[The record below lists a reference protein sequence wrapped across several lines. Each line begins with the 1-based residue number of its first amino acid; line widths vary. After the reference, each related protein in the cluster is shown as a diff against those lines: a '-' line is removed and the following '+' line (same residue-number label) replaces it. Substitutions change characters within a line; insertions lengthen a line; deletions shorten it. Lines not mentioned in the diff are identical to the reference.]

1 MKMLSIIC
9 AFALVLGMMAGPAF
23 SQDSDCDGSLTRW
36 ATAVKHQM
44 AWITEPALQAVWE
57 IPV

>member
-9 AFALVLGMMAGPAF
+9 AFALVLDMMAGSAF
-23 SQDSDCDGSLTRW
+23 SQDLDSDGFLKRCTTD
-36 ATAVKHQM
+36 VKHQM

-57 IPV
+57 IPA